1 MKNLFK
7 KIGALLVAAVMVLSM
22 CTAVFADDAKTPSDS
37 DSEFVTITG
46 VENGDGI
53 TVKAYQ
59 LVDAEYA
66 NANGFTGYVWTANAT
81 NKGQQDPVFVSNA
94 SGEKELNISSSEV
107 TAIANSL
114 ANKNADVTFKLDVN
128 GKSSQKLTVG
138 TWLLV
143 VEGGTNKIYNPM
155 LVSVYY
161 TDANDGNSIIT
172 GPLDATAQ
180 WALAA
185 SKTYVKV
192 SDIEI
197 KKTADKDTQKVGQS
211 VSYTLKGTIPAY
223 NDTYTNPFYTIED
236 NLTNLTLNKDSVVV
250 KVGRAVID
258 NPNNTN
264 YILTKTD
271 NQLKVAFTST
281 YVSSLK
287 EAAAEAR
294 KVEITYTATVAASAS
309 NFNAAT
315 NTVSL
320 DYTNRNG
327 VKTDATRTYTFDL
340 KGQIKKTG
348 ENGTALKDAE
358 FALYKEYDKEKNAVK
373 GEAYLSGVKSDTN
386 GNVVFKGL
394 EAGTYYLQET
404 KAPEGYQLSDKIH
417 KIVIE
422 PTYENNNAEVGKKEL
437 KSYTITISDAS
448 NEKDAG
454 ATGTYEKT
462 TTEIAPLVNITN
474 TKLGTLPSTGGMGT
488 YLFTIIGVVVMA
500 GAAGAFFISRRKGSE
515 E

>member
-22 CTAVFADDAKTPSDS
+22 CTAVFADDAKTPSAS
-37 DSEFVTITG
+37 DSKKVTITG

-66 NANGFTGYVWTANAT
+66 NANGFTGYVWTANAD
-81 NKGQQDPVFVSNA
+81 KGQQPVFVDSN
-94 SGEKELNISSSEV
+94 GKKELNISSSDV
-107 TAIANSL
+107 TTIAKKL
-114 ANKNADVTFKLDVN
+114 ANVPAEDTFTLDEN
-128 GKSSQKLTVG
+128 GESSKALTVG

-143 VEGGTNKIYNPM
+143 VEGRTNKIYNPM

-161 TDANDGNSIIT
+161 TDANDGNSVIT
-172 GPLDATAQ
+172 DSLNATAQ
-180 WALAA
+180 WALAS

-223 NDTYTNPFYTIED
+223 NDTYTDPSYTIED
-236 NLTNLTLNKDSVVV
+236 NLTNLTLNKGSVVV
-250 KVGRAVID
+250 KVGGDKID
-258 NPNNTN
+258 NTNSKN
-264 YILTKTD
+264 YILTKE
-271 NQLKVAFTST
+271 NSKLKVEFTSP

-287 EAAAEAR
+287 EATAEAR

-320 DYTNRNG
+320 KYTNQKG
-327 VKTDATRTYTFDL
+327 EKTDATKTYTFDL
-340 KGQIKKTG
+340 NGQIKKTG
-348 ENGTALKDAE
+348 EDGTALKGAE
-358 FALYKEYDKEKNAVK
+358 FALYKEYDKKQNVVK
-373 GEAYLSGVKSDTN
+373 GDAYLSGVKSDDN

-394 EAGTYYLQET
+394 EKGTYYLQET
-404 KAPEGYQLSDKIH
+404 KAPKGYQLSDKIH

-422 PTYENNNAEVGKKEL
+422 PTYENSNAELGKKEL

-448 NEKDAG
+448 DEKDAG
-454 ATGTYEKT
+454 VTGTYEKT
-462 TTEIAPLVNITN
+462 TEITPLVNITN
-474 TKLGTLPSTGGMGT
+474 TKFGTLPSTGGMGT

>member
-46 VENGDGI
+46 VETGDGI

-59 LVDAEYA
+59 LVDAKYA
-66 NANGFTGYVWTANAT
+66 NANGFTGYVWTKNA
-81 NKGQQDPVFVSNA
+81 NKGEQPVFVDSN
-94 SGEKELNISSSEV
+94 GKKELNISSSDV

-114 ANKNADVTFKLDVN
+114 ANKNADVTFTLNAN
-128 GKSSQKLTVG
+128 GKSSEKLTVG

-161 TDANDGNSIIT
+161 TDANDGNSVIT
-172 GPLDATAQ
+172 GSLKATEE
-180 WALAA
+180 WALAS

-197 KKTADKDTQKVGQS
+197 KKTANKDTQKVGQS
-211 VSYTLKGTIPAY
+211 VSYKLEGTIPAY

-236 NLTNLTLNKDSVVV
+236 KLTNLTLDKDSVEV
-250 KVGRAVID
+250 KVGGAVID
-258 NPNNTN
+258 NANNKN
-264 YILTKTD
+264 YSLTKED
-271 NQLKVAFTST
+271 DLLKVEFTST

-287 EAAAEAR
+287 EATAVAR
-294 KVEITYTATVAASAS
+294 KVEITYTATVATSAS

-320 DYTNRNG
+320 NYTNKKG
-327 VKTDATRTYTFDL
+327 EKTDATRTYTFDL
-340 KGQIKKTG
+340 NGQIKKIG
-348 ENGTALKDAE
+348 EDKKALGNAE

-422 PTYENNNAEVGKKEL
+422 PTYENNDAEVGKKEL
-437 KSYTITISDAS
+437 ESYTITISDAS
-448 NEKDAG
+448 NEKDTG
-454 ATGTYEKT
+454 VQGTYDKT

>member
-81 NKGQQDPVFVSNA
+81 SKGQQPVFVESN
-94 SGEKELNISSSEV
+94 GEKELNISSSDV

-114 ANKNADVTFKLDVN
+114 ANKNADVTFTLDAN
-128 GKSSQKLTVG
+128 GKSSEKLTVG

-161 TDANDGNSIIT
+161 TDANDSDSVIT
-172 GPLDATAQ
+172 GPLNATAQ
-180 WALAA
+180 WALAS

-197 KKTADKDTQKVGQS
+197 KKTANKDTQKVGQS
-211 VSYTLKGTIPAY
+211 VSYKLEGTIPAY

-236 NLTNLTLNKDSVVV
+236 NLTNLKLDEGRVVV
-250 KVGRAVID
+250 KVGGDEID
-258 NPNNTN
+258 NTNNTN
-264 YILTKTD
+264 YILTKAD
-271 NQLKVAFTST
+271 NQLKVEFTST

-287 EAAAEAR
+287 EATADAR

-320 DYTNRNG
+320 NYTNKKG
-327 VKTDATRTYTFDL
+327 EKTDATRTYTFDL
-340 KGQIKKTG
+340 NGQIKKIG
-348 ENGTALKDAE
+348 EDKKALGNAE
-358 FALYKEYDKEKNAVK
+358 FALYKEYDKEKKAVK
-373 GEAYLSGVKSDTN
+373 GEAYLSGVKSDKN

-404 KAPEGYQLSDKIH
+404 KAPEGYQLSDIIH

-422 PTYENNNAEVGKKEL
+422 PTYEDSAAEVGKKEL

-448 NEKDAG
+448 KENDAG
-454 ATGTYEKT
+454 VTGKYEKT
-462 TTEIAPLVNITN
+462 TTEITPLVNITN